1 MTMIKQIP
9 HHYNELE
16 GTSVQFPASFLL
28 LNENRCQEIF
38 FCFVSIYSFPNRSH
52 EHRSRP
58 RSYSCPSCTSGSSCS
73 STISSGS
80 GCSSAISSGSGC
92 SSGSDCCSRLYCR
105 MIPTLDS
112 IYRDTEASI
121 LPLLLLMRFPS
132 STEKVFAF
140 SPPFMPSQGS
150 RHWQCC
156 RRVPRSQHSEGLPRQ
171 GRCPALLLEQECS

>member
-1 MTMIKQIP
+1 MIKQIP

-58 RSYSCPSCTSGSSCS
+58 RSHSCPDSTSGSSCS

-150 RHWQCC
+150 RH
-156 RRVPRSQHSEGLPRQ
+156 
-171 GRCPALLLEQECS
+171 